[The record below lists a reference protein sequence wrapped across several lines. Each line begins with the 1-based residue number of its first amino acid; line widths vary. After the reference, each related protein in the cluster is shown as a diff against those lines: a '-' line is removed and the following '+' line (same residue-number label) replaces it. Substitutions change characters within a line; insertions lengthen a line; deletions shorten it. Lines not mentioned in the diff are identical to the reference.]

1 MERININDYYMNIA
15 VQVSL
20 RSTCSRR
27 RVGAVIVKNNNILST
42 GYNGSPSGLPN
53 CIEFNDRCYRSKHNI
68 PSGEALDKCY
78 AVHAEQN
85 AIMNA
90 LKNGN
95 DLQGASIYVTTFPCS
110 TCAKL
115 IIQTGIKELYYID
128 TYNDVFTKELLKE
141 SGIKLQAVDGSSFQT
156 PKGVSSTTVNDLDS
170 IDPLL
175 KEIYKYE
182 PGTLEFSENRRRVFE
197 KNNLFSRYNEIIYY
211 TKDKL
216 PKEIVPIRTLDDIE
230 SINMYIDNRN
240 NLEYNGPDK
249 KQMVVA
255 TVVYD
260 IHTKLYYLLRAK
272 GNRFNGK
279 LTMIQGHAAKSNRLG
294 NFNILLENLVKELK
308 EEINLDYTRVERI
321 IPEYLI
327 STNDNIVSSEHMGL
341 ITLTMIDSSKFD
353 ASKIVSGE
361 PDKHDIVKFT
371 FKELTSPEVKDKMDT
386 WLRKFIDE
394 RFTDLTK

>member
-20 RSTCSRR
+20 RSTCARR
-27 RVGAVIVKNNNILST
+27 RVGAVIVKNNNILAT

-53 CIEFNDRCYRSKHNI
+53 CIEHNNRCYRSKHNI

-85 AIMNA
+85 ALMNA

-110 TCAKL
+110 TCAKF

-128 TYNDVFTKELLKE
+128 TYNDEFTKELLKE
-141 SGIKLQAVDGSSFQT
+141 SGVQLRSVDGSIFQT

-170 IDPLL
+170 IDPLI
-175 KEIYKYE
+175 KEIYKYQ

-216 PKEIVPIRTLDDIE
+216 PKELVPINSLDDIE

-255 TVVYD
+255 TIVYD
-260 IHTKLYYLLRAK
+260 RHAKVYYLLRAK

-279 LTMIQGHAAKSNRLG
+279 LTMIQGHVAKSNTVG
-294 NFNILLENLVKELK
+294 NFNILIENLVKELK

-321 IPEYLI
+321 VPVYLI

-341 ITLTMIDSSKFD
+341 ITITVIDSSKFD
-353 ASKIVSGE
+353 VSKIVSGE
-361 PDKHDIVKFT
+361 PDKHDLVKFT
-371 FKELTSPEVKDKMDT
+371 LKELTSPEVKDKMDT

-394 RFTDLTK
+394 RIANLTR

>member
-53 CIEFNDRCYRSKHNI
+53 CIEFNGRCYRSKHNI

-110 TCAKL
+110 TCSKL
-115 IIQTGIKELYYID
+115 IIQSGIKELYYID
-128 TYNDVFTKELLKE
+128 TYNDLFTKELLKE
-141 SGIKLQAVDGSSFQT
+141 SGIKLQSVDGSIFQT

-230 SINMYIDNRN
+230 SIKMYTDNRN
-240 NLEYNGPDK
+240 NLEYNGSEK

-260 IHTKLYYLLRAK
+260 CYTNLYYLLKAK
-272 GNRFNGK
+272 GNRFDGK
-279 LTMIQGHAAKSNRLG
+279 LTMIQGHAAKSNMFG
-294 NFNILLENLVKELK
+294 NYNILLDNLLKELK
-308 EEINLDYTRVERI
+308 EEINLKRNMIKHI

-341 ITLTMIDSSKFD
+341 IALTVIDSSKFD
-353 ASKIVSGE
+353 VSGLVSGE
-361 PDKHDIVKFT
+361 PEKHDLVKLT
-371 FKELTSPEVKDKMDT
+371 LKELTSPEVKDKMDT
-386 WLRKFIDE
+386 WLRKYVDE
-394 RFTDLTK
+394 IIANLIK